1 MQFFLDTANVEAIKK
16 YAEWGVV
23 NGITTNPSLIA
34 KEGADLEK
42 RIKEIARIVKG
53 PVSVEVLSAETK
65 DMVEEARGYTT
76 WASNIYIKLPCSE
89 NGLKACYIL
98 ADEGINVNM
107 TLVFSSAQAL
117 LAAKAGAKLIS
128 PFVGRLDDI
137 GEDGMALIAEIMDMF
152 ENYELKT
159 KVVVASIRHPRHVVD
174 AARMGAHI
182 ATIPPDV
189 MEKLIKHPLTD
200 KGIQTFLNDWEKA
213 RTK

>member
-16 YAEWGVV
+16 YASWGVV

-34 KEGADLEK
+34 KEGAVMEK
-42 RIKEIARIVKG
+42 RIKEIARIIKG
-53 PVSVEVLSAETK
+53 PISVEVLSTEL
-65 DMVEEARGYTT
+65 DGMLEEARSYVT
-76 WASNIYIKLPCSE
+76 WAGNIYIKLPCSVE
-89 NGLKACYIL
+89 GLKACKVL

-107 TLVFSSAQAL
+107 TLVFSSTQAL
-117 LAAKAGAKLIS
+117 LASKAGAKLIS

-137 GEDGMALIAEIMDMF
+137 GEDGMALIAEIMDIL
-152 ENYELKT
+152 ENYDLKT
-159 KVVVASIRHPRHVVD
+159 KVASIRHPRHVVD

-200 KGIQTFLNDWEKA
+200 KGIQAFLNDWEKA
-213 RTK
+213 QAK

>member
-34 KEGADLEK
+34 KEGANLEQ
-42 RIKEIARIVKG
+42 RIKEITRIVKG
-53 PVSVEVLSAETK
+53 PVSVEVLSTTVK

-213 RTK
+213 RSK

>member
-16 YAEWGVV
+16 YSEWGVV

-34 KEGADLEK
+34 KEGANLEQ
-42 RIKEIARIVKG
+42 RIKEITRIVKG
-53 PVSVEVLSAETK
+53 PVSVEVLSTEVK

-128 PFVGRLDDI
+128 PFVGRLDDV

-152 ENYELKT
+152 ENYDLKT